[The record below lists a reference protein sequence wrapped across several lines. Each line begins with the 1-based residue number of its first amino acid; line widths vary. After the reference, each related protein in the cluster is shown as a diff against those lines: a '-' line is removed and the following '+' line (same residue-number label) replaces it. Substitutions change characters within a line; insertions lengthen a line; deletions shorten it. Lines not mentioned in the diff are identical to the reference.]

1 ATALVYGTALLLL
14 LAGATRMLGRFNAT
28 RLHHLTQGLIPIAG
42 AVVVDGFGRLVS
54 AAAERRRLSV
64 VERVISVI
72 RFSLF
77 VDSMG

>member
-1 ATALVYGTALLLL
+1 MGFA
-14 LAGATRMLGRFNAT
+14 
-28 RLHHLTQGLIPIAG
+28 AG

-72 RFSLF
+72 RSSLF
-77 VDSMG
+77 VDSM